1 MYFKDSYKEMMKLKE
16 KGLQMLVVFGSFAK
30 VSIKYRIDEIKL
42 LCNDF
47 ETKLEARREL
57 LQVSLDVFTCL
68 DQVNKN
74 NLQLIN
80 ESKYS
85 TMDQEKIVDVEGS
98 LEIVLLGPFLN
109 TLSQLVI
116 T

>member
-68 DQVNKN
+68 DQVN
-74 NLQLIN
+74 LQ
-80 ESKYS
+80 K
-85 TMDQEKIVDVEGS
+85 
-98 LEIVLLGPFLN
+98 
-109 TLSQLVI
+109 QLA
-116 T
+116 TYK